1 MPKTAI
7 VPIGSA
13 PRIDPVGQL
22 DKIIAYNSSIM
33 ENMLK
38 NFNDSNGEVF
48 DSRIIPLQKMIL
60 ESIKVKADIDPAMK
74 AKSLALE
81 GQASLAI
88 EMYKKQ
94 MKDQNVI
101 RLVNIDEDVQDS
113 K

>member
-1 MPKTAI
+1 M
-7 VPIGSA
+7 
-13 PRIDPVGQL
+13 GQL